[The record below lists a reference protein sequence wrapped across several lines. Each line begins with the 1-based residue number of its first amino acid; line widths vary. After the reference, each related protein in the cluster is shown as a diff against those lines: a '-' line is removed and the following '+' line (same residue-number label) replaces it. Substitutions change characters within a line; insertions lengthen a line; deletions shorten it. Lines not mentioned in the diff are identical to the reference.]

1 MEILTRRITQGQWQA
16 HLASN
21 SKVWEAGTSEAEAVG
36 KLIISAFDFNGL
48 KVNHI
53 VIERETKPRKR
64 KNKVHFQFG
73 YRNSAFCGIPSDK
86 KVALT
91 GWKERVTCE
100 NCRRQMKLHGHL
112 LDAVEYAYATSVLG
126 DDEFSGN

>member
-21 SKVWEAGTSEAEAVG
+21 SKVWEAGTSEAE
-36 KLIISAFDFNGL
+36 
-48 KVNHI
+48 
-53 VIERETKPRKR
+53 PRKR
-64 KNKVHFQFG
+64 KVHFQFG
-73 YRNSAFCGIPSDK
+73 FRTSAFCGLPSDK